1 MTKKQM
7 DRLAAKLHRLAYELE
22 TDAAR
27 LRSSDHPSYADS
39 VRDISRKLGNL
50 ARNIEAE
57 IT

>member
-1 MTKKQM
+1 M